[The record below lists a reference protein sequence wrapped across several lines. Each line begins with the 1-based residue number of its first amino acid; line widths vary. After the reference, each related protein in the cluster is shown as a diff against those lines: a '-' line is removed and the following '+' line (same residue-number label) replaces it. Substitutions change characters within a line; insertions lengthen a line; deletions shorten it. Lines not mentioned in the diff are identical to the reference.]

1 MRPDEKFKEFFFHP
15 SFSSLFY
22 YACYEERD
30 TVRFY
35 SLYYFF
41 FIIFLDKNSRQ
52 IVRKRIF
59 FFPLIFLY
67 IYMYY
72 SFSFLF
78 VSHSTR
84 ARDTT
89 LSYFF
94 FFFYTFHSSTLHFS
108 YALYALHSTRKQ
120 DFFYFHSSFF
130 IYIFMYRHAE
140 KDTIGIILK
149 NNDSPTLFSHFC
161 LWLSTGIPRT
171 PETEQI
177 PMRSLQMRQ
186 KSWIFWRS
194 LRELIVQLIIKEGL
208 RI

>member
-22 YACYEERD
+22 LRRERYRA
-30 TVRFY
+30 VIFP
-35 SLYYFF
+35 LLFFF

-94 FFFYTFHSSTLHFS
+94 FFLHVSFLYSPFFLRFVRSPQYTQARFLLFP
-108 YALYALHSTRKQ
+108 LL
-120 DFFYFHSSFF
+120 FFY
-130 IYIFMYRHAE
+130 IYFYV
-140 KDTIGIILK
+140 
-149 NNDSPTLFSHFC
+149 SPRGERYNRDNF
-161 LWLSTGIPRT
+161 
-171 PETEQI
+171 
-177 PMRSLQMRQ
+177 
-186 KSWIFWRS
+186 K
-194 LRELIVQLIIKEGL
+194 K
-208 RI
+208 

>member
-67 IYMYY
+67 IYICIIPFLF
-72 SFSFLF
+72 FSFRILY
-78 VSHSTR
+78 
-84 ARDTT
+84 AQEIP
-89 LSYFF
+89 LYLIFF
-94 FFFYTFHSSTLHFS
+94 FFLHVS
-108 YALYALHSTRKQ
+108 
-120 DFFYFHSSFF
+120 FFYSPFF
-130 IYIFMYRHAE
+130 LRFVRSPQYTQARFLLFPLLFFYIYFYV
-140 KDTIGIILK
+140 
-149 NNDSPTLFSHFC
+149 SPRGERYNRDNF
-161 LWLSTGIPRT
+161 
-171 PETEQI
+171 
-177 PMRSLQMRQ
+177 
-186 KSWIFWRS
+186 K
-194 LRELIVQLIIKEGL
+194 K
-208 RI
+208 

>member
-1 MRPDEKFKEFFFHP
+1 MLRGERYRAV
-15 SFSSLFY
+15 LFPLL
-22 YACYEERD
+22 
-30 TVRFY
+30 F
-35 SLYYFF
+35 FF

-59 FFPLIFLY
+59 FFPLIFIY

-78 VSHSTR
+78 ASHSTR

-161 LWLSTGIPRT
+161 L
-171 PETEQI
+171 
-177 PMRSLQMRQ
+177 
-186 KSWIFWRS
+186 
-194 LRELIVQLIIKEGL
+194 
-208 RI
+208 

>member
-22 YACYEERD
+22 LRRERYRA
-30 TVRFY
+30 VLFP
-35 SLYYFF
+35 LLFFF

-67 IYMYY
+67 IYIYMYY

-89 LSYFF
+89 LSYF

-130 IYIFMYRHAE
+130 IFLCIATRR
-140 KDTIGIILK
+140 KI
-149 NNDSPTLFSHFC
+149 
-161 LWLSTGIPRT
+161 
-171 PETEQI
+171 Q
-177 PMRSLQMRQ
+177 
-186 KSWIFWRS
+186 
-194 LRELIVQLIIKEGL
+194 
-208 RI
+208 